1 MPNQDLN
8 RLLQYLRNNP
18 LVYPK
23 HCDNCG
29 HEHKQNDLN
38 LESANNGQIMLR
50 LHCEACGLVQLIRL
64 NPGGGLSI
72 QRFEI
77 NNSDITGAEFKK
89 FAGKPT
95 VNHEEVLDV
104 YADML
109 NVADVNDFL
118 QLVEARKESIN

>member
-1 MPNQDLN
+1 MPTPDLN

-18 LVYPK
+18 LIYQK

-29 HEHKQNDLN
+29 HEHKQNDLS
-38 LESANNGQIMLR
+38 LESVNNGQIMAR
-50 LHCEACGLVQLIRL
+50 LHCETCGLVQVIRL
-64 NPGGGLSI
+64 SPGGSMTI

-89 FAGKPT
+89 FAGKPS
-95 VNHEEVLDV
+95 VDHEEALDV

-109 NVADVNDFL
+109 QVDDVNDFL
-118 QLVEARKESIN
+118 QLVEASSSTN